1 MDYEFG
7 YRREEG
13 GGPER
18 EGKMIL
24 GAHREAA
31 EKG

>member
-1 MDYEFG
+1 MNLATGERKG
-7 YRREEG
+7 EEQRG
-13 GGPER
+13 R
-18 EGKMIL
+18 GKMFL